1 MADTTSRRLAVIEK
15 KIEKASASRMALPF
29 GSSRARVTTANAR
42 LNKLLEERQR
52 LWDKQEEKT
61 DDR

>member
-1 MADTTSRRLAVIEK
+1 MNRRLDELEK
-15 KIEKASASRMALPF
+15 KIVKASAARMALPF